1 MQIDKLKVEIVVA
14 EVSKTLKIVVE
25 AVVVGVVETGFLT
38 ALIHKTKTILITRED
53 VVVAGAEMAIIL
65 TPSIHKTKTMVI
77 TSEDVVVVGA
87 EMVTKTNKIMS
98 EGPELKFKSN
108 ATISSRRSRRDSPTT
123 RTLKK
128 SFKTERSQSQIQ

>member
-25 AVVVGVVETGFLT
+25 AVVEGVVETGFLT
-38 ALIHKTKTILITRED
+38 ALIHKTKTILIT
-53 VVVAGAEMAIIL
+53 
-65 TPSIHKTKTMVI
+65 K
-77 TSEDVVVVGA
+77 EDVVVVGA